1 MSMPG
6 MPGAPAEIGP
16 VRGDDAGGQAALR
29 LWPEPMD
36 LYLPIAEMSVNAVV
50 IILLGGGVGF
60 LSGMFGV
67 GGGFLT
73 TPLLIFYGIP
83 PAVAVASSAT
93 QITGSSVSG
102 ALAYWQRGQI
112 DLKMGGVLVAGGVI
126 GAGLGQ
132 IIFRQLQKIGQIDVS
147 INIIYVLFLGVIGGL
162 MLKEALSELRA
173 SKAGA
178 APAARGRRH
187 MPWIAALPG
196 KMRFYKSG
204 LYISPLAPLGLG
216 VIVGI
221 LTVIMGIGGG
231 FVMVPAMIYVLGMS
245 ASAVVGTSLFQIIFV
260 TAAATLLH
268 ATSSKSVDI
277 VLALLLLAGGVAG
290 AQFGVAAAQKLRP
303 EKLRLAL
310 ALMVLL
316 VAVRLLFGLT
326 VQPAELYTLY
336 GPA

>member
-1 MSMPG
+1 
-6 MPGAPAEIGP
+6 
-16 VRGDDAGGQAALR
+16 
-29 LWPEPMD
+29 MD
-36 LYLPIAEMSVNAVV
+36 LYLPIAEMSVNALV

-102 ALAYWQRGQI
+102 ALAYWRRGQV
-112 DLKMGGVLVAGGVI
+112 DAKMGAVLVAGGVA
-126 GAGLGQ
+126 GAGVGQ
-132 IIFRQLQKIGQIDVS
+132 IIFRQLQKMGQIDVTIS
-147 INIIYVLFLGVIGGL
+147 VIYVLFLGVIGAL
-162 MLKEALSELRA
+162 MLREAIGTLRIERA
-173 SKAGA
+173 VAAGGERP
-178 APAARGRRH
+178 PARLRRH
-187 MPWIAALPG
+187 VPWIVALPG
-196 KMRFYKSG
+196 KTRFYKSG
-204 LYISPLAPLGLG
+204 LYISPLAPLLLG
-216 VIVGI
+216 ALVGM

-231 FVMVPAMIYVLGMS
+231 FIMVPAMIYLLGMS

-260 TAAATLLH
+260 TAATTLLH

-277 VLALLLLAGGVAG
+277 VLALLLLTGGVAG
-290 AQFGVAAAQKLRP
+290 AQLGVRAAQKLKP

-310 ALMVLL
+310 AMLVLA
-316 VAVRLLFGLT
+316 VASGLLIGLT
-326 VQPAELYTLY
+326 IKPDNLFTLH